1 MKTKY
6 SLKDLYDMLEVCDAH
21 DAYKQIAHKK
31 ALQEQEKNSRVK

>member
-21 DAYKQIAHKK
+21 DAYKHIAHKK
-31 ALQEQEKNSRVK
+31 ALQEQNTKVK